1 MDVVSESE
9 AEADPDADVRG
20 TTPVPGHQEA
30 RDAALDAVEPDRLL
44 EGEDERTEYVDDAVH
59 WTDVYAE
66 LLDFKQSLLDL
77 AERQVAALDDAAE
90 SEVRDTDLKV
100 LAAEAARFRR
110 RLAFWQRRVEVLDAR
125 SVTDSE

>member
-1 MDVVSESE
+1 VVSESE
-9 AEADPDADVRG
+9 AEADPDADVLG

-30 RDAALDAVEPDRLL
+30 RDAALDEVEPDGVL

-77 AERQVAALDDAAE
+77 AERQVGAPQDPPG
-90 SEVRDTDLKV
+90 SQVRDTDRKV

-110 RLAFWQRRVEVLDAR
+110 RPAFWQRRVEVLDAR